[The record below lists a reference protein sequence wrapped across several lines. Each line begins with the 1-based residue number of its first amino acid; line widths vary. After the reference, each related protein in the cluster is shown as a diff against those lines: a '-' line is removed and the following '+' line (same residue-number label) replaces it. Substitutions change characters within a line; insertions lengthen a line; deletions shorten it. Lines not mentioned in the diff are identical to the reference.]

1 MLLSGRAHR
10 QGLRLSNAQ
19 TGGTKFIS
27 QLRLLTLEKAKE
39 FGKSEALSDPLDTYQ
54 LGSKRS
60 RSSMNS

>member
-27 QLRLLTLEKAKE
+27 QLRSLTLEKAKE

-60 RSSMNS
+60 LSSMNS